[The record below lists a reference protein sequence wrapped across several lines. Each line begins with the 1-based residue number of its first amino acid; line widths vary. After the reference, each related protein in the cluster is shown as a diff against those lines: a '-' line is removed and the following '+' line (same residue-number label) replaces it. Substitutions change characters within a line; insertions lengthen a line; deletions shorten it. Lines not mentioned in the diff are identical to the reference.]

1 MWGIAGAQDL
11 ARDQHRGFSHKILPN
26 LPARTIRGFCEH
38 PKHQFLPTRISP
50 QEHPSTPAQQ
60 NILPAPSAA
69 PRALLKGP
77 RCPRREGKHLR
88 MAYPWENRI
97 RGKKNVQPALITVGA
112 EEEEEKG
119 LPRSRVEPGIRRR
132 SSWDGAAFSAPAP
145 PPIRLI
151 WLMQSP
157 GGSGAGAAS
166 GICFTAARGRDG
178 DVPVASTVTAGP
190 AGLLPPA
197 LPAKNKSFGPAS
209 HSFSKSSCS
218 GRDENPSPAAGGS
231 SAPGPGR
238 EGHGQRVTGVRGL
251 GRPGASRHLLTA
263 AKLGTSPLCRR

>member
-1 MWGIAGAQDL
+1 MGKQDT
-11 ARDQHRGFSHKILPN
+11 G
-26 LPARTIRGFCEH
+26 E
-38 PKHQFLPTRISP
+38 
-50 QEHPSTPAQQ
+50 
-60 NILPAPSAA
+60 
-69 PRALLKGP
+69 
-77 RCPRREGKHLR
+77 
-88 MAYPWENRI
+88 
-97 RGKKNVQPALITVGA
+97 KNVQPALITVGA
-112 EEEEEKG
+112 EEEEKG
-119 LPRSRVEPGIRRR
+119 LPRSRVEPSIGRR

-178 DVPVASTVTAGP
+178 DVPVTSTVTAGP

-197 LPAKNKSFGPAS
+197 LPAKTKSFSPAR